1 MHSLF
6 LPLISLK
13 CPRVHI
19 PGPLNHSSDLLAP
32 HPAAPVLSSLHSIS
46 SLLLDPAQIIPSPGS
61 LPGLLQPGLE
71 KDIAFLKSPRVL
83 TISPTL
89 GLAQSYTV
97 PCLTVLH

>member
-19 PGPLNHSSDLLAP
+19 PGPLNHSSDLLGP

-46 SLLLDPAQIIPSPGS
+46 SLLLDPAQIIPS
-61 LPGLLQPGLE
+61 PGLE